1 MGIRVGGLAG
11 GAKAH
16 VNSGV
21 CHSSGMEDASKY
33 RLIDYETMHH
43 DSNIRL
49 SLCMIVKDE
58 AAMLPAFLAK
68 VQGLWDELVVVDTGS
83 QDETVAILEAAG
95 AKVLHRA
102 WQNDFA
108 LARNF
113 SLDAASGEWIL
124 FLDPDEHVSP
134 VFVGQARALLVDA
147 SAGAATV
154 VMQNYRED
162 GHLQEASLV
171 RMFRRHPD
179 VRFRHAIH
187 EDLADTLMPRLEQTG
202 QVIAHLSAPIMH
214 LGYDRAHAQARGKKV
229 RDTSIIEAVLASDP
243 DDLYLHYKLM
253 EQARFW
259 GDPALAARA
268 APAAMSAFD
277 RAPDSALGHW
287 AGELA
292 VMMVDGLTA
301 GRPQEA
307 VAALE
312 ALWQRVPDSPAVAYR
327 MGELLES
334 MNQWAAAAAA
344 FEKAMKAPGPLIN
357 TQMRTVRPLMGLVR
371 IGLATQNMD
380 AAIGHLKS
388 ARELDPRDSEVEFTV
403 GMLLGA

>member
-1 MGIRVGGLAG
+1 
-11 GAKAH
+11 
-16 VNSGV
+16 
-21 CHSSGMEDASKY
+21 
-33 RLIDYETMHH
+33 MHH